1 MQLTSVNAAANVP
14 PRTIFY
20 DNTYPSLPGDDG
32 RTAMQTQYT
41 QFTDQMKSLD
51 AVLHGLIDASLT
63 FQPFSRSYLE
73 NGRARGG
80 ANAIALD
87 PREGDKILALYQPVT
102 VLKGQ
107 DAYARKT
114 AQGLV
119 DKFTQYYQNSFGGKV
134 ASHADPG
141 VVGRQDP
148 KYLNDAYADQLVV
161 QGYADYAQL
170 KATQGRY
177 DPDGFFSKRTQGF
190 KY

>member
-1 MQLTSVNAAANVP
+1 
-14 PRTIFY
+14 
-20 DNTYPSLPGDDG
+20 
-32 RTAMQTQYT
+32 MQTQYE
-41 QFTDQMKSLD
+41 QFSDQLKSLD

-73 NGRARGG
+73 AGRARGG
-80 ANAIALD
+80 PNAIAID
-87 PREGDKILALYQPVT
+87 PREGDKVLALYQPVS
-102 VLKGQ
+102 VLKEQ
-107 DAYARKT
+107 DAYARRT

-119 DKFTQYYQNSFGGKV
+119 DTFTKYYQSGFGGKV

-148 KYLNDAYADQLVV
+148 KYLNDANMDQGAV
-161 QGYADYAQL
+161 QGYADYAEL
-170 KATQGRY
+170 KATQSRY